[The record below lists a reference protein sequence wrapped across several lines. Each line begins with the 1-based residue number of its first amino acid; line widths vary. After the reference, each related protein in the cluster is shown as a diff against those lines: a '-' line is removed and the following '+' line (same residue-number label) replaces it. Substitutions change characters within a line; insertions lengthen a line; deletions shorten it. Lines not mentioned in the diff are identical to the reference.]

1 MTKTTETL
9 LTQLRAALQEIA
21 ATPLWGED
29 IADATL
35 RENYRE
41 AHEYDEDGFAP
52 SCDTESTML
61 RDAVELARTVLAQ
74 TATD

>member
-1 MTKTTETL
+1 
-9 LTQLRAALQEIA
+9 
-21 ATPLWGED
+21 
-29 IADATL
+29 L

>member
-1 MTKTTETL
+1 MSQTTENL
-9 LTQLRAALQEIA
+9 MAQLRAALQEIA
-21 ATPLWGED
+21 ATPLWGEE

-35 RENYRE
+35 RAAYQE

-61 RDAVELARTVLAQ
+61 RDAVELARAVLAQ
-74 TATD
+74 TASD